1 MLVRC
6 LSVLALS
13 SAGLF
18 ALFAV
23 AGEGPAVTF
32 KERQVVAL
40 GLTGELPVG
49 RQAMHRLATV
59 APHVAVTR

>member
-1 MLVRC
+1 MLFRC

-49 RQAMHRLATV
+49 AQPARRLAAFATPATV
-59 APHVAVTR
+59 SR

>member
-6 LSVLALS
+6 LSLLALS
-13 SAGLF
+13 SAGLL
-18 ALFAV
+18 ALFAA
-23 AGEGPAVTF
+23 AGEGPAVAV

-49 RQAMHRLATV
+49 GQAAHRLAAI
-59 APHVAVTR
+59 APRAATTR

>member
-6 LSVLALS
+6 LSVLTLS
-13 SAGLF
+13 SAGLL
-18 ALFAV
+18 ALFAA
-23 AGEGPAVTF
+23 AGEGPAIAV

-49 RQAMHRLATV
+49 RQSAHRLAAV
-59 APHVAVTR
+59 APPATVSH